1 MDEVRRQ
8 DIKLWIQ
15 ELLNPSR
22 VLVTLA
28 CLALVVATAR
38 PFPFVMYG
46 TVVIV
51 LVGCA
56 MHAYAESVDR
66 RFRDPRMRALWKG
79 VQDRLTRFEEAIK
92 KLRRSQV
99 ADLNEMPDTIR
110 RVGNGLYTALRKA
123 DLIAHEIQTSEKDL
137 RHMTPTMRSHDDA
150 QSNELY
156 RIADKNLA
164 EYRQQFQ
171 AVMAGVQRTEA
182 QAAVYMTTVDTLR
195 MKMLGYRLVG
205 NAPELASQDFLTAL
219 AEARAQL
226 QSIDT
231 ALDELDLGHY
241 PKMVA
246 VVSRSENA
254 SDDSPETAGDKP
266 V

>member
-15 ELLNPSR
+15 ELANPSR
-22 VLVTLA
+22 VIVTLA
-28 CLALVVATAR
+28 CMALVVAVAR
-38 PFPFVMYG
+38 PFPLMMYG
-46 TVVIV
+46 VLVIV
-51 LVGCA
+51 LVGYG
-56 MHAYAESVDR
+56 MHAYSESVDR
-66 RFRDPRMRALWKG
+66 RFRDARMRALWKG
-79 VQDRLTRFEEAIK
+79 VQDRLSRFEEAIK

-99 ADLNEMPDTIR
+99 ADLHEMPDTIR
-110 RVGNGLYTALRKA
+110 RVGNGLYSALRKA

-137 RHMTPTMRSHDDA
+137 RYMTPTMRSHDDA

-205 NAPELASQDFLTAL
+205 NAPEMASQDFLIAL

-246 VVSRSENA
+246 VVSHSERTDVEK
-254 SDDSPETAGDKP
+254 SDSVGDKP